1 MAFVLWDS
9 TGFAAKLNEVDEA
22 PEPLR
27 GALTRVLGSND
38 NIRCLIFGPMKRV
51 NGKVSP
57 ASLLAILNHEWVIA
71 VCGED
76 ALPEV
81 HQCDFAATLLAELT
95 ESLLYGRLRLDF
107 VKHDRAQAVEVHFN
121 TVMDWLYREAL
132 ELLLRGMGGSGQW
145 ASNGGGKS
153 VVAVDVLPLKFRNGI
168 RRYLPAGDNVLGFV
182 HWRAALECRWRLF
195 WRERVPERVLVL
207 TNTQLLLISDEKAW
221 SLGRSRRNAKYG
233 YVVTYCPLSRV
244 ASIRVREHEADAAID
259 VKLCASQF
267 CAGLKID
274 FPYEQRATVNA
285 FVKTVAFS
293 RPWCR

>member
-81 HQCDFAATLLAELT
+81 HQ
-95 ESLLYGRLRLDF
+95 
-107 VKHDRAQAVEVHFN
+107 
-121 TVMDWLYREAL
+121 
-132 ELLLRGMGGSGQW
+132 
-145 ASNGGGKS
+145 
-153 VVAVDVLPLKFRNGI
+153 
-168 RRYLPAGDNVLGFV
+168 
-182 HWRAALECRWRLF
+182 
-195 WRERVPERVLVL
+195 
-207 TNTQLLLISDEKAW
+207 
-221 SLGRSRRNAKYG
+221 
-233 YVVTYCPLSRV
+233 
-244 ASIRVREHEADAAID
+244 
-259 VKLCASQF
+259 
-267 CAGLKID
+267 
-274 FPYEQRATVNA
+274 
-285 FVKTVAFS
+285 
-293 RPWCR
+293 